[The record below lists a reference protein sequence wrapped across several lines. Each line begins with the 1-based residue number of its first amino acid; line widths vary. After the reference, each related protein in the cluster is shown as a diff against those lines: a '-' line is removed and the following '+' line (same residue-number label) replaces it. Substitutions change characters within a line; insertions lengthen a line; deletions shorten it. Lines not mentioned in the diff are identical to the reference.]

1 MHVSSA
7 DPVFMVIFQGR
18 PAKMA
23 HGTLLKESSV
33 DSENQPI
40 HNVNP
45 VTANIPLTFP
55 TVREVK
61 AMPQTDE
68 PGLRAK
74 VSFMTTIKTRDEELL
89 VRSVYPSLRDCE
101 HVSVVEDGQVGAPL
115 WLVRASEAKCIK
127 DSHAAGREVHVLP
140 DHSVPPLKYRS
151 IPASYTNV
159 ETINPRSFLSPEELR
174 SIRKAFPGSTGT
186 QVPLTGWLLIMFAE
200 KKAME
205 TCWGKG
211 TPDEIGGLR
220 VGYTLASFQGTAET
234 IESKPDTF
242 TQQAAIGL
250 RLRLP
255 GGLEAITTVSHAFV
269 RLADPR
275 MSDRRKRFMEHILRA
290 KDYLKKMRPQSSQAP
305 MAGIVRS
312 NLLADSPLGKKVWL
326 GGTNTCV
333 CALLSGCPDEKLKQ
347 D

>member
-1 MHVSSA
+1 
-7 DPVFMVIFQGR
+7 
-18 PAKMA
+18 MA
-23 HGTLLKESSV
+23 HGTPKKESSV
-33 DSENQPI
+33 DFQNQPI
-40 HNVNP
+40 HNANP
-45 VTANIPLTFP
+45 VTVNIPLTFP

-61 AMPQTDE
+61 AMRQTDE

-89 VRSVYPSLRDCE
+89 VRSLHPSLRDCE

-140 DHSVPPLKYRS
+140 DHSAPPLKYRS

-159 ETINPRSFLSPEELR
+159 ETINPRSFLSPEEIK
-174 SIRKAFPGSTGT
+174 SIRKAFPGSTGA
-186 QVPLTGWLLIMFAE
+186 QVLLTGWLLIMFAE

-205 TCWGKG
+205 ACWGKG

-234 IESKPDTF
+234 IESSRGVSDKPDTF
-242 TQQAAIGL
+242 IQQAAIGL

-269 RLADPR
+269 RLTDPR

-290 KDYLKKMRPQSSQAP
+290 KDYLKKMRPQPSQAP
-305 MAGIVRS
+305 TAGILRS
-312 NLLADSPLGKKVWL
+312 KLFGNSPLGKKVWL

-333 CALLSGCPDEKLKQ
+333 CALLLPGCPDEKLKQ

>member
-1 MHVSSA
+1 
-7 DPVFMVIFQGR
+7 
-18 PAKMA
+18 MA
-23 HGTLLKESSV
+23 HGTPKKESSV
-33 DSENQPI
+33 DSQNQPI
-40 HNVNP
+40 HNANP
-45 VTANIPLTFP
+45 VTANSPLTFP

-61 AMPQTDE
+61 AMRQTDE

-74 VSFMTTIKTRDEELL
+74 ASFMTTIKTCDEELL
-89 VRSVYPSLRDCE
+89 VRSLHPSLRDCE
-101 HVSVVEDGQVGAPL
+101 QVSVVEDGQVGAPL

-140 DHSVPPLKYRS
+140 DHYVPPLKYRS

-159 ETINPRSFLSPEELR
+159 ETINPRSFLSPEEIR
-174 SIRKAFPGSTGT
+174 SIRKAFPGSTGA
-186 QVPLTGWLLIMFAE
+186 QVLLTGWLLIMFAE

-205 TCWGKG
+205 ACWGKG

-220 VGYTLASFQGTAET
+220 VGYTLASFQG
-234 IESKPDTF
+234 TF

-269 RLADPR
+269 RLADPI
-275 MSDRRKRFMEHILRA
+275 MSDRRKRFIEHILRA
-290 KDYLKKMRPQSSQAP
+290 KDYLKKMRPQPSQAP
-305 MAGIVRS
+305 TAGIVRS
-312 NLLADSPLGKKVWL
+312 KLLENSPLGKKVWL

-333 CALLSGCPDEKLKQ
+333 CALLLSGCPDEKLKQ